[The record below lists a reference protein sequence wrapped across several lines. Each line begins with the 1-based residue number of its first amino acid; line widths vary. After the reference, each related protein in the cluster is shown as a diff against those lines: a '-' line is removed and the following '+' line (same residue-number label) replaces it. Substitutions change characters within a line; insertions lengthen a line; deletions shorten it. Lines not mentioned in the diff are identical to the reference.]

1 MNIGYFL
8 YLAERVPRNHDIY
21 SVRNCCHL
29 YQDVSL
35 LLAETTNNFWTIQCM
50 IVEWSILKSCTKIFL
65 LTLQKT
71 SLQQYRGDSAAVY
84 LERMVERKKVDV
96 NSLLKRHQDPD
107 DPLFMR
113 MTYMASENR
122 FVSIIK
128 MLSTTNYKQSLLYL
142 SVITTSGII

>member
-1 MNIGYFL
+1 M
-8 YLAERVPRNHDIY
+8 
-21 SVRNCCHL
+21 
-29 YQDVSL
+29 
-35 LLAETTNNFWTIQCM
+35 
-50 IVEWSILKSCTKIFL
+50 

-128 MLSTTNYKQSLLYL
+128 MLPTTTNYKQSLLYL
-142 SVITTSGII
+142 SIITTSGII